1 MTKSQTAP
9 KDKTFTVEYGK
20 DKYTVR
26 ALPASTVALLGFRLQ
41 PKLLGLGVV
50 SGGIALDKFNQGENI
65 NSYYEV
71 LTKVFAPEDW
81 QWLMDE
87 ILFNDHYPIQL
98 NGQFLSREE
107 VEQHFAGDF
116 CRLYTVILKLGYL
129 NLGECKDLLNSLTG
143 VAGNIANSLVGIVEA
158 HLKGLEQSFKKYDKS
173 LK

>member
-1 MTKSQTAP
+1 MAKEI
-9 KDKTFTVEYGK
+9 KDKTFTVKYGNDEY
-20 DKYTVR
+20 TAR

-71 LTKVFAPEDW
+71 LTKVFDPTDW
-81 QWLMDE
+81 EWLMKE
-87 ILFNDHYPIQL
+87 ILLNEDYPIQVNGLYL
-98 NGQFLSREE
+98 NKEE

-116 CRLYTVILKLGYL
+116 CRLYTVLLKLGYK
-129 NLGECKDLLNSLTG
+129 NLGECKDLVSQLEGTAKNIVNSLM
-143 VAGNIANSLVGIVEA
+143 GILQ
-158 HLKGLEQSFKKYDKS
+158 HHMKGLEQSFKKYEKH

>member
-1 MTKSQTAP
+1 MTKEI
-9 KDKTFTVEYGK
+9 KDKTFTVKYGN
-20 DKYTVR
+20 DEYTVR

-71 LTKVFAPEDW
+71 LTKVFDPTDW
-81 QWLMDE
+81 EWLMKE
-87 ILFNDHYPIQL
+87 ILLNDDYPIQL
-98 NGQFLSREE
+98 NGLYLTREE

-116 CRLYTVILKLGYL
+116 CRLYTVLLKLGYK
-129 NLGECKDLLNSLTG
+129 NLGECKDLVSQLDGYAKSIVTSLTG
-143 VAGNIANSLVGIVEA
+143 IVE
-158 HLKGLEQSFKKYDKS
+158 HHMKGLEQSFKKYEKH

>member
-1 MTKSQTAP
+1 MAKEI
-9 KDKTFTVEYGK
+9 KDKTFTVKYGNDEY
-20 DKYTVR
+20 TAR

-71 LTKVFAPEDW
+71 LTKVFDPTDW
-81 QWLMDE
+81 EWLMKE
-87 ILFNDHYPIQL
+87 ILLNEDYPIQVNGLYL
-98 NGQFLSREE
+98 NKEE

-116 CRLYTVILKLGYL
+116 CRLYTVLLKLGYK
-129 NLGECKDLLNSLTG
+129 NLGECKDLVSQLEGTAKSIVNSLM
-143 VAGNIANSLVGIVEA
+143 GILQ
-158 HLKGLEQSFKKYDKS
+158 HHMKGLEQSFKKYEKH

>member
-1 MTKSQTAP
+1 MTKTQVVIQ
-9 KDKTFTVEYGK
+9 DKTFTVEYGK

-50 SGGIALDKFNQGENI
+50 TGGIALDKFNQGENI

-71 LTKVFAPEDW
+71 LTKVFEPDDW
-81 QWLMDE
+81 KWLMDE
-87 ILFNDHYPIQL
+87 ILFNPHYPIQL
-98 NGQFLSREE
+98 NGQFLSRDE

-116 CRLYTVILKLGYL
+116 CRLYTVLLKLGYL
-129 NLGECKDLLNSLTG
+129 NLGEYKDLLSSLTG
-143 VAGNIANSLVGIVEA
+143 VARSIADSLTGIVEA
-158 HLKGLEQSFKKYDKS
+158 HLKGLEASFKKYDKS

>member
-1 MTKSQTAP
+1 MAKEI
-9 KDKTFTVEYGK
+9 KDKTFTIKYGNDEY
-20 DKYTVR
+20 TAR

-71 LTKVFAPEDW
+71 LTKVFDPTDW
-81 QWLMDE
+81 EWLMKE
-87 ILFNDHYPIQL
+87 ILLNEDYPIQVNGLYL
-98 NGQFLSREE
+98 NKEE

-116 CRLYTVILKLGYL
+116 CRLYTVLLKLGYK
-129 NLGECKDLLNSLTG
+129 NLGECKDLVSQLEGTAKNIVNSLM
-143 VAGNIANSLVGIVEA
+143 GILQ
-158 HLKGLEQSFKKYDKS
+158 HHMKGLEQSFKKYEKH